1 MESYGSVLER
11 MQQSFQ
17 ELAGFSADDASD
29 LGIRLKVLAGEVYS
43 LLNGVEWLKSQMFPQ
58 TAQGEYLRMHA
69 AQRGLSRK
77 SAVSSSGVLVFGR
90 TGTLPYDVLIPK
102 GTVCAV
108 SGAAG
113 PRFETTQDIT
123 LPAGTQTAQGPA
135 VSQQGGKESNAAAG
149 TVTLLLTPPAGVETV
164 SNPQAFTGG
173 ADEET
178 DEELRK
184 RLLKSYEVL
193 PNGTNAE
200 FYRSYAVQYDGI
212 QSASVLPRA
221 DGSGTVAI
229 YAAGR
234 GAAPPQALLEKI
246 QSELN
251 RLREVNVEVTVHPP
265 ELVGFPISIYIDPA
279 PGCTLA
285 AATHE
290 TLEVIRSYF
299 DQLSVGES
307 VILAQLGRRLIDTGL
322 IRNYHFDETLTKD
335 KKMEISQLAVP
346 DPVYVQQMG
355 SVV

>member
-1 MESYGSVLER
+1 MESYNSVLER
-11 MQQSFQ
+11 MQQTFQ
-17 ELAGFSADDASD
+17 GLAGFSADDASD

-43 LLNGVEWLKSQMFPQ
+43 LLSGVEWLKNQMFPQ
-58 TAQGEYLRMHA
+58 TSQGEYLEMHA

-77 SAVSSSGVLVFGR
+77 SAVPSSGTLVFGR
-90 TGTLPYDVLIPK
+90 SGSLPYDVLIPK

-108 SGAAG
+108 SGEDG

-123 LPAGTQTAQGPA
+123 LTAGAQTVQGPA
-135 VSQQGGKESNAAAG
+135 VSQQGGRESNAAAG
-149 TVTLLLTPPAGVETV
+149 SVTLLLTPPAGVETV
-164 SNPQAFTGG
+164 TNSQAFTGG
-173 ADEET
+173 ANEET

-200 FYRSYAVQYDGI
+200 FYRSYVVQYDGI

-221 DGSGTVAI
+221 DGNGTVAI
-229 YAAGR
+229 YAAGQ
-234 GAAPPQALLEKI
+234 GAAPPDALLTQI
-246 QSELN
+246 QQELN
-251 RLREVNVEVTVHPP
+251 SLREVNVEVTVHPP
-265 ELVGFPISIYIDPA
+265 ELVKFPISLYIDPT

-285 AATHE
+285 AATSQA
-290 TLEVIRSYF
+290 LQVIRLYF
-299 DQLSVGES
+299 GLLSVGES
-307 VILAQLGRRLIDTGL
+307 VILAQLGKQLMDTGL
-322 IRNYHFDETLTKD
+322 IRNYHFDDALTKD

>member
-11 MQQSFQ
+11 MQQTFQ

-43 LLNGVEWLKSQMFPQ
+43 LLNGVEWLKNQMFPQ
-58 TAQGEYLRMHA
+58 TAQGEYLMMHA

-77 SAVSSSGVLVFGR
+77 SATPSSGTLVFGR
-90 TGTLPYDVLIPK
+90 SGTLPYDVLIPK

-108 SGAAG
+108 SGEAG

-123 LPAGTQTAQGPA
+123 LPAGAQTAQGPA

-164 SNPQAFTGG
+164 ANPQAFTGG

-200 FYRSYAVQYDGI
+200 FYRSYVVQYDGI

-229 YAAGR
+229 YAAGFADENTIGAEQPAR
-234 GAAPPQALLEKI
+234 GKRRGNGAFAGAGGLPNFHIHRSCTGVYPCSGHQPNPRGDPVVFRSAFRRGIRHSGAARQAADRYRAD
-246 QSELN
+246 S
-251 RLREVNVEVTVHPP
+251 
-265 ELVGFPISIYIDPA
+265 
-279 PGCTLA
+279 
-285 AATHE
+285 
-290 TLEVIRSYF
+290 
-299 DQLSVGES
+299 QLS
-307 VILAQLGRRLIDTGL
+307 
-322 IRNYHFDETLTKD
+322 F
-335 KKMEISQLAVP
+335 
-346 DPVYVQQMG
+346 
-355 SVV
+355 

>member
-77 SAVSSSGVLVFGR
+77 SAVFSSGVLVFGR
-90 TGTLPYDVLIPK
+90 TGTLPYDVVIPK

-113 PRFETTQDIT
+113 LRFETTQDIT
-123 LPAGTQTAQGPA
+123 LPAGAKTAQGPA

-164 SNPQAFTGG
+164 SNPHAFTGG
-173 ADEET
+173 A